1 MPPSGRRNSTL
12 PLSHGEAV
20 RFHGSIA
27 SASPSKARAGLAVEA
42 NASPGAVLIT
52 PSRGSPTTV
61 VALPLDALRQC
72 RYAAAELRRLLDRR
86 PGRKARPQ
94 AHADVVLLLARLP
107 QESEG
112 AAEIRVAG
120 EHRQEAGAD
129 VLQLHR
135 RMPAALDD

>member
-12 PLSHGEAV
+12 PLSQGEAV

-61 VALPLDALRQC
+61 VGLALPHPSIRCDNADTRRRSLAASSTGAQVAKLAL
-72 RYAAAELRRLLDRR
+72 
-86 PGRKARPQ
+86 
-94 AHADVVLLLARLP
+94 
-107 QESEG
+107 
-112 AAEIRVAG
+112 IRT
-120 EHRQEAGAD
+120 
-129 VLQLHR
+129 LI
-135 RMPAALDD
+135 